1 MPSFA
6 AALSAVANTARIL
19 EGDVDPETAYYDIY
33 RATFGEL
40 TDNGSNEVVE
50 ATMKIYFP
58 FEYDDGRL
66 VGGVVQRLYVRSH
79 RPARHGGDCGMTAEH
94 MSARAA
100 MVRIV
105 DTSGMSRRQ
114 LSVSMGRYPQYL
126 NQKVNDKQ
134 TPKADTLAEVARV
147 CGYELL
153 LRGHDTEIIIDPPD
167 KEDE

>member
-1 MPSFA
+1 
-6 AALSAVANTARIL
+6 
-19 EGDVDPETAYYDIY
+19 
-33 RATFGEL
+33 
-40 TDNGSNEVVE
+40 
-50 ATMKIYFP
+50 
-58 FEYDDGRL
+58 
-66 VGGVVQRLYVRSH
+66 
-79 RPARHGGDCGMTAEH
+79 MTAEH

-134 TPKADTLAEVARV
+134 TPKADTLAEVAQV

-153 LRGHDTEIIIDPPD
+153 LRNDETEIIIDPPD